1 MRKMSQFFGMRVYTD
16 KAHYVGEIKDL
27 ILDDKEGVVTGL
39 AWGYRGGKV
48 LSIPYDSVMAIG
60 DIILV
65 RSKKVPQPAG
75 A

>member
-1 MRKMSQFFGMRVYTD
+1 MKKMSQFFGMRVYTD

>member
-1 MRKMSQFFGMRVYTD
+1 MKKMSQFFGMRVYTD

-27 ILDDKEGVVTGL
+27 ILDDKEGVVTGM
-39 AWGYRGGKV
+39 AWGYRGGKI

>member
-1 MRKMSQFFGMRVYTD
+1 VKKMSQFFGMRIYTD

-27 ILDDKEGVVTGL
+27 ILDDKEGVVTGM

-65 RSKKVPQPAG
+65 RSKKVLQPAG

>member
-1 MRKMSQFFGMRVYTD
+1 MKKMSQFFGMRIYTD

-65 RSKKVPQPAG
+65 RSKKVLQPAG

>member
-1 MRKMSQFFGMRVYTD
+1 MKKMSQFFGMRIYTD

-27 ILDDKEGVVTGL
+27 ILDDKEGVVTGM

-65 RSKKVPQPAG
+65 RSKKVLQPAG

>member
-1 MRKMSQFFGMRVYTD
+1 MKRMSQFFGMRIYTD

-27 ILDDKEGVVTGL
+27 ILDDKEGVVTGM
-39 AWGYRGGKV
+39 AWGYRGRKV

>member
-1 MRKMSQFFGMRVYTD
+1 MKKMSQFFGMRVYTD

-39 AWGYRGGKV
+39 AWGYRGGKI

>member
-1 MRKMSQFFGMRVYTD
+1 MKKMSQFFGMRVYTD
-16 KAHYVGEIKDL
+16 KAHYVGDIKDL